1 MQAGVWEAFA
11 RAGGER
17 GFCGRLSRS
26 FAFGSAGGGDAAN
39 VTRYC
44 SPTAL
49 AGMWLDP
56 PFIAAHEN
64 RMDGVEC
71 SQVLIFPA

>member
-1 MQAGVWEAFA
+1 M
-11 RAGGER
+11 
-17 GFCGRLSRS
+17 
-26 FAFGSAGGGDAAN
+26 
-39 VTRYC
+39 RYR
-44 SPTAL
+44 SPTPL

-64 RMDGVEC
+64 RMDGVER